1 MKVATRQGL
10 QSSFMIRV
18 LSYRVRRNVVAYLYI
33 VPALVLF
40 AVFLWWPILQA
51 FIVSFQHVDLSFQPR
66 CVGLQNF
73 RDVITD
79 PLFFTAWRNT
89 LYYTILAALFAYI
102 IPVIFAIAVNE
113 MPMKS
118 YLRTAFYL
126 PAVLPPIV
134 TALLWGW
141 IYQPEG
147 GLANTILH
155 MVGLNPINWL
165 ESEKTVIPSIL
176 IMTTWGG
183 MGGTML
189 YYLAALNAVPSDL
202 YEAAELDGANILQ
215 RAIYIT
221 IPQIRPIMWLFLVG
235 QIIGTMQIFTEV
247 FALTDGGPNNASVTL
262 MLLLYRY
269 AFQYN
274 EFGKAS
280 ALGVILFIFLSAF
293 SIMYMRMT
301 FFKKQES

>member
-1 MKVATRQGL
+1 
-10 QSSFMIRV
+10 
-18 LSYRVRRNVVAYLYI
+18 
-33 VPALVLF
+33 
-40 AVFLWWPILQA
+40 
-51 FIVSFQHVDLSFQPR
+51 
-66 CVGLQNF
+66 
-73 RDVITD
+73 
-79 PLFFTAWRNT
+79 
-89 LYYTILAALFAYI
+89 
-102 IPVIFAIAVNE
+102 
-113 MPMKS
+113 
-118 YLRTAFYL
+118 
-126 PAVLPPIV
+126 
-134 TALLWGW
+134 
-141 IYQPEG
+141 
-147 GLANTILH
+147 
-155 MVGLNPINWL
+155 
-165 ESEKTVIPSIL
+165 
-176 IMTTWGG
+176 MTTWGG

-215 RAIYIT
+215 RVIYIT